1 MNSLGAQGEETAVA
15 HLRRKGCRILHRNY
29 RTPLGEADIIALDG
43 DIIVFVEVK
52 ARSSDFRGQPFEAVG
67 PRKQERLGRIALYYL
82 KREKTE
88 RPVRFDVVSVRAGDR
103 GYEIEHITDAFMVEV
118 F

>member
-1 MNSLGAQGEETAVA
+1 MKSLGAQGEEMAA
-15 HLRRKGCRILHRNY
+15 SHLRGKGYRILQRNY

-43 DIIVFVEVK
+43 TTLVFVEVK
-52 ARSSDFRGQPFEAVG
+52 TRNSDCHGQPFEAVV
-67 PRKQERLGRIALYYL
+67 RKKQERLGRIALYYL

-88 RPVRFDVVSVRAGDR
+88 RPVRFDVISILAWDK
-103 GYEIEHITDAFMVEV
+103 GYSIEHITDAFRVEV